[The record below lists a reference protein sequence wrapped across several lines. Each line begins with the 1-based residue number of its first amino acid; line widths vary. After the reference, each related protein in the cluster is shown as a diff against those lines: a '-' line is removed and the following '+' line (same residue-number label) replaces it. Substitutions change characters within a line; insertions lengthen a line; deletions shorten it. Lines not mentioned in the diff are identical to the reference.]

1 MTQNLSAIVFP
12 HSWLSEGN
20 IKRALSFFGS
30 LKVCQPWF
38 MDRLV
43 PFSDRGV
50 VQILRPPVGLKPAGN
65 FSGYLAECRRW
76 MQRSNEKGFDAFLA
90 FTEGKQAGEKATW
103 EIRGE
108 LCQKESH
115 PLAFSRKN
123 ILKEHLILHLAHEI
137 EEERRGAE
145 ELLKRLKEKDS
156 PLKGAVEADEDSPG
170 PLADL
175 PEFNQAVSLP
185 ETNMN
190 RVVEAWF
197 SLFEEHV
204 RDNDILLTLSPEVF
218 QGLHDDWKEWGGN
231 YSSTQ
236 IEFQYPD
243 LSDLPLE
250 ELEKLKERFFEKNM
264 GMKKAAEEFCRRNPL
279 RFPEAAP
286 YIDHGNFPS
295 RTITVVLRHFASH
308 AVSAGKERLR
318 HLSGKTLALITEAHL
333 HG

>member
-1 MTQNLSAIVFP
+1 MTQNLSATVFP
-12 HSWLSEGN
+12 HSWLSEGS

-43 PFSDRGV
+43 PFSDRSV
-50 VQILRPPVGLKPAGN
+50 VQVLRPPEELKPAGN

-90 FTEGKQAGEKATW
+90 FAEGKQAGGEATW

-108 LCQKESH
+108 LYQKDSRS
-115 PLAFSRKN
+115 LALSRKN
-123 ILKEHLILHLAHEI
+123 ILKNHLILHLAHEI
-137 EEERRGAE
+137 EEEREGAE
-145 ELLKRLKEKDS
+145 ELLKSLREKDS
-156 PLKGAVEADEDSPG
+156 PLKSAVEPDEDSPG

-175 PEFNQAVSLP
+175 PEFNQDVSLP

-204 RDNDILLTLSPEVF
+204 RDNDILLTFSPGVF
-218 QGLHDDWKEWGGN
+218 QGLHDEWEEWGGN

-250 ELEKLKERFFEKNM
+250 ELVKLKERFFEKNM
-264 GMKKAAEEFCRRNPL
+264 GMKKAAVEFWRRNPL
-279 RFPEAAP
+279 RLPEAVP
-286 YIDHGNFPS
+286 YIDHGDFPG

-308 AVSAGKERLR
+308 AVSGGKERLR
-318 HLSGKTLALITEAHL
+318 HLSGRTLAVITEAHL